1 MLNATFSVMFKD
13 RELASEVGIVFMN
26 EAQKGKILQRRKKK
40 SIDIIVYILISV
52 GL

>member
-26 EAQKGKILQRRKKK
+26 EAQKGKILQRRKK